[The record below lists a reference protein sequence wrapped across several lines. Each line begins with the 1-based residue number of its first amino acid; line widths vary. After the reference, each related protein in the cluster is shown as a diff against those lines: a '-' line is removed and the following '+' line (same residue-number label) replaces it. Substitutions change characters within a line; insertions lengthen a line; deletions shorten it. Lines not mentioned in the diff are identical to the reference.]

1 MSAYSTD
8 DTDPTMSAIRAILHE
23 PAPAKSGAKERIGE
37 VTAASARSTDAVKA
51 RVTGILTT
59 KRKAAVEKKVTAP
72 KVETDQSRISVV
84 MGRKKWAITPKR
96 KHAYWAVFALIGV
109 FRPSWIVIPFV
120 IAILALLVSLAVF
133 GSDRTWGAIIKA
145 FQSFAARSPERAQRL
160 AVRLDAFAMRWDGL
174 LDYLPEGRVDA
185 LYLPDFQSLQVSEK
199 QHQEVV
205 GNRLSR
211 MQASG

>member
-1 MSAYSTD
+1 MSAYSTN

-23 PAPAKSGAKERIGE
+23 PAPVKSGAKERIEE
-37 VTAASARSTDAVKA
+37 VAAASARATDVAKA
-51 RVTGILTT
+51 HVTGILTT
-59 KRKAAVEKKVTAP
+59 RRKAAAKKKVNAP
-72 KVETDQSRISVV
+72 KVEGDQSRISAV

-96 KHAYWAVFALIGV
+96 KHVYWAVFALIGV

-120 IAILALLVSLAVF
+120 IAILALLVSFAIF
-133 GSDRTWGAIIKA
+133 GSDITWGAIIEA
-145 FQSFAARSPERAQRL
+145 FQFFAARSPERAQRL

-199 QHQEVV
+199 
-205 GNRLSR
+205 
-211 MQASG
+211 